1 MQLAAMYMD
10 WSSFSFLSRSVAV
23 YCKRSKQAKRRRP
36 AEAAAAREGR
46 PKIGSMD
53 NISRGVARSEEC
65 GVGER
70 ERREERE
77 RRVIRGLEEKKG
89 STPRT
94 SKTQNARRSINY
106 FSSF

>member
-23 YCKRSKQAKRRRP
+23 YCKRSKQAKRRRL

-70 ERREERE
+70 ERREERGE
-77 RRVIRGLEEKKG
+77 REESHQRARRKKRQH
-89 STPRT
+89 TT
-94 SKTQNARRSINY
+94 HEQNAKRKTLY
-106 FSSF
+106 QLFF

>member
-46 PKIGSMD
+46 PKIGDSGSMD

-77 RRVIRGLEEKKG
+77 RRVIRGLEEKK
-89 STPRT
+89 RQHHARAKR
-94 SKTQNARRSINY
+94 KTLYQL
-106 FSSF
+106 FF